1 MIGSEKDWD
10 VFNEDEK
17 KENCLQHLRKMCYE
31 TGAKVI
37 DIQPEYGPDCA
48 LNSVVIRYVG
58 GKERRV
64 KFPGKTALEMV
75 AAIITKGRLGKRE
88 WNE

>member
-1 MIGSEKDWD
+1 MVGSERDWS

-17 KENCLQHLRKMCYE
+17 KENCLQYLRKMCYE

-37 DIQPEYGPDCA
+37 DIEPEYGPDCA
-48 LNSVVIRYVG
+48 MDSVVIRYVG

-75 AAIITKGRLGKRE
+75 AAIITKGRLGKGK
-88 WNE
+88 